1 MHHHKY
7 RRCNCRGN
15 HNNESCPI
23 QPSYTLAP
31 IHSKRRDM
39 AKTLAQTLN
48 IFIIIWSIFVWCCK
62 HEYEC
67 DEDLYY
73 INQKKTEQKRHIYVC
88 YRHHHHQIQ
97 KKTDRSRRRKTKLIN
112 RVCVWWHTRQHVFQK
127 HNFSSCKLY
136 IFFIT
141 INKCNVEPNLSP
153 SCSINLCLIASDY
166 VCGQF
171 IYVSV

>member
-1 MHHHKY
+1 MVVVKHSFHFDTFHSNRFKMHHHKY

-23 QPSYTLAP
+23 QPSFTLAS

-97 KKTDRSRRRKTKLIN
+97 KKLTEVEEEERLNWLIVFVYDDTQDNMCSRNITF
-112 RVCVWWHTRQHVFQK
+112 HHV
-127 HNFSSCKLY
+127 NYIYFS
-136 IFFIT
+136 
-141 INKCNVEPNLSP
+141 LS
-153 SCSINLCLIASDY
+153 SI
-166 VCGQF
+166 
-171 IYVSV
+171 SVM